1 MPDGAWKGPDVSVA
15 TEAAGRREP
24 RLATIHHVP
33 RVVHTDPEV
42 ALLRIMV
49 VDDHPLVREG
59 LSAVLNDDPEFV
71 IVRAVPSGEQ
81 ALQAL
86 TGSTIDVAVVDLSL
100 PGISGIETC
109 GAIRTRLPDVQVVVL
124 TSFPS
129 EIAMLAAFGA
139 GARGFVVKESEPAIL
154 RSAVRAAA
162 AGLVYVDP
170 RMAGGLI
177 DLALQTRRNA
187 GPLGLTRRELDVL
200 RRLPR
205 GLTNR
210 EIAAEMEVS
219 ENTVKRHVRRILRK
233 LDAKDRAE
241 AASIAI
247 RHGLA

>member
-1 MPDGAWKGPDVSVA
+1 MA
-15 TEAAGRREP
+15 TLIATNETHER
-24 RLATIHHVP
+24 RLAVID
-33 RVVHTDPEV
+33 VHPEIGQSRPEV
-42 ALLRIMV
+42 PLLRIMV
-49 VDDHPLVREG
+49 IDDHPIVREG

-71 IVRAVPSGEQ
+71 IVHAAASGEQ
-81 ALQAL
+81 ALHAL
-86 TGSTIDVAVVDLSL
+86 ANHQIDVAVVDLSL

-109 GAIRTRLPDVQVVVL
+109 GLIRTRLPSVKVVVL

-139 GARGFVVKESEPAIL
+139 GAHGFVVKESEPAVL

-162 AGLVYVDP
+162 SGRTYVDP
-170 RMAGGLI
+170 RVAGSI
-177 DLALQTRRNA
+177 INLALQARRDT

-205 GLTNR
+205 GETNR
-210 EIAAEMEVS
+210 QIAAELGIS
-219 ENTVKRHVRRILRK
+219 EDTVKRHVRRIMRK
-233 LDAKDRAE
+233 LDANGRAE